1 MKGHTGRGTRSGIRL
16 KRNADLSMKSMGFV
30 SLDSGSRQIV
40 DENVWF
46 GIPSSFLIASV
57 LLARN
62 DNDLVR
68 WEVCQ
73 IVRPDT
79 KANADLI
86 INNESVSKDLLEK
99 NSNILY
105 RQ

>member
-1 MKGHTGRGTRSGIRL
+1 MT
-16 KRNADLSMKSMGFV
+16 
-30 SLDSGSRQIV
+30 
-40 DENVWF
+40 
-46 GIPSSFLIASV
+46 SV

-99 NSNILY
+99 NSNKGEGIFVSFNDDLKIY
-105 RQ
+105 YEYPDHR